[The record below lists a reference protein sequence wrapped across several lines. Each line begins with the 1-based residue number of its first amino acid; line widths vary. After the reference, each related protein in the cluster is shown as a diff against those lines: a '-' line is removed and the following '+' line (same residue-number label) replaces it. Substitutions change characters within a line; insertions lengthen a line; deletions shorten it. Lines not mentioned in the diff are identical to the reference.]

1 MPDASPPLQRRRPLL
16 WAAALLA
23 LALAAGAAS
32 DRRGRG
38 SRRLHVPGSGV
49 GRVAMVSD
57 AGAAYRVWREEGLH
71 GRHLLVLT
79 GQWSKPRNLRLQ
91 PPGPADEGL
100 RRLGGDLELTDA
112 GSALFTA
119 GRAGLARK
127 LDVVMPPPAFS
138 QRLGEARGQ
147 KELERGDGSFTLAY
161 LGLERRFSS
170 PRGFTAPAET
180 VLVLV
185 EPTWFA
191 PGMPADPLG
200 WLAGK
205 GVRWDLALFALD
217 DPSAQGEERQA
228 ALAAAQAAGARFRE
242 VAP

>member
-1 MPDASPPLQRRRPLL
+1 MSDASPPPQRRRPLL

-23 LALAAGAAS
+23 LALAAGAAA
-32 DRRGRG
+32 DRHGRG
-38 SRRLHVPGSGV
+38 SRRFHVTGSG
-49 GRVAMVSD
+49 GDRVAMVSD
-57 AGAAYRVWREEGLH
+57 AGAAYRAWREEGIH
-71 GRHLLVLT
+71 GRHLLLLT

-91 PPGPADEGL
+91 PPGPEDAGL
-100 RRLGGDLELTDA
+100 QRLGGDLELADA
-112 GSALFTA
+112 RSAIFTA
-119 GRAGLARK
+119 GRTGVVRK

-138 QRLGEARGQ
+138 QRLGEVRGQ
-147 KELERGDGSFTLAY
+147 KELERGDGTFTLAY
-161 LGLERRFSS
+161 LGMERRFGT
-170 PRGFTAPAET
+170 PRAFAAPGEP

-200 WLAGK
+200 WLAGL

-228 ALAAAQAAGARFRE
+228 ALSAARAAGARFRE
-242 VAP
+242 VP